1 MTLIVEKLLTSNKS
15 LVFMSGNL
23 KNTQNDYSVK
33 KKNVTFSNFNQKNQI
48 KRWKEFVQIMLKTK
62 KKYCHILNLLNVEK
76 EKINDFLILFIGAVE
91 NEIPYTFLFPL

>member
-33 KKNVTFSNFNQKNQI
+33 KKKCNIFQF
-48 KRWKEFVQIMLKTK
+48 
-62 KKYCHILNLLNVEK
+62 
-76 EKINDFLILFIGAVE
+76 
-91 NEIPYTFLFPL
+91 